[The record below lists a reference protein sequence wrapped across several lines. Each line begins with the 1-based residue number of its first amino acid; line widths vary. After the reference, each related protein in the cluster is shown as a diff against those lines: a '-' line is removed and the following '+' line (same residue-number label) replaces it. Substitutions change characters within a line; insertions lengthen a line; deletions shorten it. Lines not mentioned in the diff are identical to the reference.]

1 MNKFRSAILA
11 ALLAAVVLPIA
22 AAAQDVPPP
31 NPPEGAAAAEP
42 APQTKNLLDIIET
55 GGWAMWPL
63 GLCSVGLVTM
73 IVINIRMVSHRNLLP
88 ATVVAPIRAA
98 AQNRDVGQMYQLAT
112 ASPCLFTNGLVPGL
126 RKINPDDVAASKQDM
141 ENAIAEAVG
150 REEAQV
156 GFWINFL
163 SLITGV
169 SPMIGLLGTVSGMI
183 GAFQKIGMGGMG
195 KPELLADK
203 IGEAL
208 ITTATGLCIAI
219 PAMFAY
225 FIFRNN
231 LSRIVR
237 EAEGEYSAILDALTG
252 AGDFF
257 AQAQSSGTTTILP
270 PGNETVAAPGYA
282 SDDAA
287 TIVPQ
292 PAPYPIPGQPR

>member
-1 MNKFRSAILA
+1 MKKSLA
-11 ALLAAVVLPIA
+11 VLALAGVLMAGGLAF
-22 AAAQDVPPP
+22 AQDVQPPT
-31 NPPEGAAAAEP
+31 PPEQGEAAP
-42 APQTKNLLDIIET
+42 APKKQTLWDIVKT

-63 GLCSVGLVTM
+63 GACSVCVVTLVIM
-73 IVINIRMVSHRNLLP
+73 DIRLVSRNNLIP
-88 ATVVAPIRAA
+88 APVVASIRGAA
-98 AQNRDVGQMYQLAT
+98 EKGEVGQMYRLAK
-112 ASPCLFTNGLVPGL
+112 ASPNLFTKGLIPGL
-126 RKINPDDVAASKQDM
+126 RKLNPEDPAGSKAEM
-141 ENAIAEAVG
+141 EGAIAESVG

-169 SPMIGLLGTVSGMI
+169 APMIGLLGTVSGMI

-195 KPELLADK
+195 KPELLASN

-237 EAEGEYSAILDALTG
+237 EAEAEYSAILDALTG
-252 AGDFF
+252 GGDLFDGE
-257 AQAQSSGTTTILP
+257 AKADEGAKA
-270 PGNETVAAPGYA
+270 E
-282 SDDAA
+282 
-287 TIVPQ
+287 
-292 PAPYPIPGQPR
+292 